1 MCIIIYMNNTY
12 KIKFDQYCIVG
23 LNTYKPGDF
32 LKTARGNVR
41 KFKSF
46 DKALKEKVAME
57 IPKGVAFIES

>member
-1 MCIIIYMNNTY
+1 MVKTY

-23 LNTYKPGDF
+23 FDTYKPGDF

-46 DKALKEKVAME
+46 DKALKEKVTME
-57 IPKGVAFIES
+57 LPKGIAFIES